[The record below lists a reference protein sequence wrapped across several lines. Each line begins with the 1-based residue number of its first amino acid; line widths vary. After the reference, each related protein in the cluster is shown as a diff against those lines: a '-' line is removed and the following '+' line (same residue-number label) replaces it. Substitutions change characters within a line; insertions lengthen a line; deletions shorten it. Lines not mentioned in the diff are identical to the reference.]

1 MPKGGARTF
10 ESDLDT
16 ATLRNIL
23 MHTDLKGKAFFL
35 TLASSGMRIGELLQL
50 TLTDVDQ
57 TKDPVLIK
65 VRQQYTKSKHARLTY
80 ISTEAREV
88 LNEWLKVRSKYITSS
103 ANRNKGLVDAG
114 IGTTKD
120 LEDDRLF
127 PFSNFVAESMWT
139 TAVKNAGLL
148 EVDQFTNRKTHR
160 IHQLRK
166 FFRSQLA
173 LGCPVDV
180 VEGLMGHEGYLTD
193 AYRRYTQAQMAE
205 YYLKHESLLHIHK
218 SEDVA
223 KIQTEV
229 ADLTGKNQT
238 MDAEV
243 TGLRADV
250 EGLNEIVELQAKRNE
265 ELKAEMAEMRK
276 RMGELLS
283 IIHDD

>member
-1 MPKGGARTF
+1 M
-10 ESDLDT
+10 
-16 ATLRNIL
+16 
-23 MHTDLKGKAFFL
+23 
-35 TLASSGMRIGELLQL
+35 
-50 TLTDVDQ
+50 
-57 TKDPVLIK
+57 
-65 VRQQYTKSKHARLTY
+65 
-80 ISTEAREV
+80 
-88 LNEWLKVRSKYITSS
+88 
-103 ANRNKGLVDAG
+103 DAG
-114 IGTTKD
+114 IGTTKN

-148 EVDQFTNRKTHR
+148 EVDQFTNRKTYR

-193 AYRRYTQAQMAE
+193 AYRRYTQVQMAE
-205 YYLKHESLLHIHK
+205 YYLKHESLLQIHK
-218 SEDVA
+218 SEDVT

-238 MDAEV
+238 MNAEV

>member
-1 MPKGGARTF
+1 M
-10 ESDLDT
+10 
-16 ATLRNIL
+16 
-23 MHTDLKGKAFFL
+23 
-35 TLASSGMRIGELLQL
+35 
-50 TLTDVDQ
+50 
-57 TKDPVLIK
+57 
-65 VRQQYTKSKHARLTY
+65 
-80 ISTEAREV
+80 
-88 LNEWLKVRSKYITSS
+88 
-103 ANRNKGLVDAG
+103 
-114 IGTTKD
+114 
-120 LEDDRLF
+120 
-127 PFSNFVAESMWT
+127 
-139 TAVKNAGLL
+139 
-148 EVDQFTNRKTHR
+148 
-160 IHQLRK
+160 
-166 FFRSQLA
+166 
-173 LGCPVDV
+173 DV

-265 ELKAEMAEMRK
+265 ELKAEMADMRK

-283 IIHDD
+283 IIHDE